1 MHETNI
7 TFDYEIRQIRVFTTR
22 EGCYNGFVRRLGAE
36 HVDLKEKSHNAWRF
50 NVSMDVCRGPEM
62 VAKLI
67 NPEQKQTMSP
77 ETIAR
82 FQKTAQS

>member
-36 HVDLKEKSHNAWRF
+36 HVDLKEKSRNSWRF

-62 VAKLI
+62 IAKLI
-67 NPEQKQTMSP
+67 NPEQKQPMP
-77 ETIAR
+77 
-82 FQKTAQS
+82 QSLIEKFKSAV